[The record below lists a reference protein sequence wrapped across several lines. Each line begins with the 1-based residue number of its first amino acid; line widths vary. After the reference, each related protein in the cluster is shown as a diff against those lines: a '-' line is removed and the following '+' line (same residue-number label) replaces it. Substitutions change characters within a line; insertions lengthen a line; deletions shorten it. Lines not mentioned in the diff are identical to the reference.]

1 MEEFYSKYSK
11 TPTAIKKVWENKQTI
26 NSMYTIKIDE
36 KIVAVSDNIL
46 TAMVNV
52 RKLVADYVGVRN
64 ENAIEFKTHG
74 IEYLPWADSATAVLK
89 HDDKLFT
96 VFITSIKLV

>member
-1 MEEFYSKYSK
+1 MRWDETSEKYVS
-11 TPTAIKKVWENKQTI
+11 TNKLTI
-26 NSMYTIKIDE
+26 NSMYTIEIDK

-52 RKLVADYVGVRN
+52 RKLVADYVGIRN

-89 HDDKLFT
+89 HDDELFI

>member
-1 MEEFYSKYSK
+1 
-11 TPTAIKKVWENKQTI
+11 
-26 NSMYTIKIDE
+26 MYTIEIDK

-46 TAMVNV
+46 TAMTNV

-64 ENAIEFKTHG
+64 ENAVEFKTHG

-89 HDDKLFT
+89 YDNELFT

>member
-1 MEEFYSKYSK
+1 MRWDETSEKYVS
-11 TPTAIKKVWENKQTI
+11 TNKQTI
-26 NSMYTIKIDE
+26 NSMYTIEIDK

-52 RKLVADYVGVRN
+52 RKLVADYIGVRN

-89 HDDKLFT
+89 YNDELFT
-96 VFITSIKLV
+96 VFITEISVV

>member
-1 MEEFYSKYSK
+1 MRWDETSEKYVS
-11 TPTAIKKVWENKQTI
+11 TNKQTI

-46 TAMVNV
+46 TAMTNV

-64 ENAIEFKTHG
+64 ENAVEFKTHG
-74 IEYLPWADSATAVLK
+74 VEYLPWANSATAILNYNSE
-89 HDDKLFT
+89 LFT
-96 VFITSIKLV
+96 VFITEIKLI